1 MVDENT
7 KMRVIILV
15 LIFAFSTCQSAVL
28 LWSTSK
34 LEVSPLSDFNDET
47 LQNLVQKLGF
57 PDVSVYK
64 SSHDLL
70 PKFETLV
77 KEYSRAYNPNGDIT
91 TENATEIATEEDFAL
106 IEAKQRGD
114 LLAGNNTLS
123 VLYLPSE
130 RHKRALAS
138 TTENPV
144 SSKDVVL
151 YKGTLKKNIY
161 TLLYSSHP
169 LVLHQEEPSEDSVS
183 FTLGESR
190 MVTVDSPGK
199 DSYTKL
205 YVKVPVQ
212 DNNFVILQF
221 FFYWFN
227 TYWSLTSVK
236 VSTTNG
242 NFSTTLNITEPFLVP
257 AGFSYHCNGLTTFK
271 DTAKD
276 NSKTEL
282 RIYDLQVQIDSKN
295 GLFSDAYDCV
305 DFTTVPIWSGL
316 FVTGLLGLGLIIAL
330 TAINDIKTMDKF
342 DNQKTK
348 QLSITVAE

>member
-1 MVDENT
+1 M
-7 KMRVIILV
+7 KVILLVAILT
-15 LIFAFSTCQSAVL
+15 FSTCQSAVL
-28 LWSTSK
+28 LWSTNK
-34 LEVSPLSDFNDET
+34 LEISPFNDFNDEN
-47 LQNLVQKLGF
+47 LQDLVQKLGF
-57 PDVSVYK
+57 PDVTVYR
-64 SSHDLL
+64 SSHELL

-77 KEYSRAYNPNGDIT
+77 KEYRRAYNPNGDIT
-91 TENATEIATEEDFAL
+91 TENATEISTDEDFAL
-106 IEAKQRGD
+106 IEAKQRLD
-114 LLAGNNTLS
+114 LMAGNNTLS

-130 RHKRALAS
+130 RYKRS
-138 TTENPV
+138 VPTTTENPDT
-144 SSKDVVL
+144 SKEPVL
-151 YKGTLKKNIY
+151 YKGTLKKNIF

-169 LVLHQEEPSEDSVS
+169 LVLHQDDGAEEPVS

-221 FFYWFN
+221 FFYWFK

-271 DTAKD
+271 D

-295 GLFSDAYDCV
+295 GLFSDAYDCI

-316 FVTGLLGLGLIIAL
+316 FVTGLLGIGLIIAL

-342 DNQKTK
+342 DNYKTK
-348 QLSITVAE
+348 QLSITVNE